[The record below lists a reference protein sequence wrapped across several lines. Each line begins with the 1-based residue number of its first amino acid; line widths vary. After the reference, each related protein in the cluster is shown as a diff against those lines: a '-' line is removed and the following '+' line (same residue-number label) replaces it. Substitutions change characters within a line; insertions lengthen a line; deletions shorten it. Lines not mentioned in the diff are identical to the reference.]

1 VIEVKHTKAEAKDVA
16 AEAEAISAR
25 AIEKAKDDEILKI
38 YEQIYEEAMRSDPEN
53 WFVVK
58 KNVVLL

>member
-53 WFVVK
+53 
-58 KNVVLL
+58 